1 MRLVIRSAQE
11 QLNRLLADQLGN
23 LVAFEPHEFS
33 ARAFAVA
40 SLADATR
47 ARFDLKGSTVRV
59 MTHVVEV
66 GDWGDGRTPSD
77 LNGPNRRIVGHVAQ
91 GRSLGDLFDLR
102 SSDTKIQPGDELVFV
117 ECGELL
123 RDARSLRHKEKKKKR
138 LDWRALAERAR
149 QGLRAAPKAALASLL
164 IVLLLA
170 ALGIVLY
177 RAENPDLSWF
187 DAINVSTVLAVG
199 GFDNVFGALKAP
211 FPISPGLYAYSLLM
225 KIVSAI
231 FLGIVFATMTERIL
245 GARFQIAARRPAA
258 PVEGHTIIVGMG
270 PIGQNVAALLQR
282 WGRPVVGVSDEPV
295 AENILRGLPIKS
307 GPIADAL
314 ERANIATARSV
325 VVVGDDQVANLET
338 TLLARSLNPRCAL
351 VFRVADRDLATSVA
365 ALIPDSTGI
374 SESEI
379 AAQAITGAAFD
390 ETILTAFHLPGRSI
404 LVTEYVVT
412 PGDTLIDRQLAHL
425 AYGYGAIPVFHE
437 RAQESGAT
445 GRINPSDDIR
455 LERGDKVVVLAT
467 VDALRRIEH
476 GELTPPRW
484 RLVVDS
490 CPSSDSAFEA
500 GNIIARIASCDLAVA
515 RKALA
520 KLPGELAAPVY
531 RQQGIRLVRELGKL
545 RVRRASGRG
554 RNPGGPFMTFP
565 LYVFDA
571 YGTLFDVHSAV
582 ARCRDL
588 AGPQAERLSELWRSE
603 TARIYLDAHPDG
615 RLSRFRRPDRGRARF
630 CRRPL
635 RRPLHGGARRFA
647 QSL

>member
-1 MRLVIRSAQE
+1 MRRT
-11 QLNRLLADQLGN
+11 
-23 LVAFEPHEFS
+23 F
-33 ARAFAVA
+33 AR
-40 SLADATR
+40 
-47 ARFDLKGSTVRV
+47 
-59 MTHVVEV
+59 
-66 GDWGDGRTPSD
+66 
-77 LNGPNRRIVGHVAQ
+77 RRN
-91 GRSLGDLFDLR
+91 
-102 SSDTKIQPGDELVFV
+102 
-117 ECGELL
+117 
-123 RDARSLRHKEKKKKR
+123 LRHKEKKRKR

-164 IVLLLA
+164 IALLLA

-177 RAENPDLSWF
+177 RTENPDLSWF

-199 GFDNVFGALKAP
+199 GFDNVFGSLKAP

-258 PVEGHTIIVGMG
+258 PIEGHTIIVGMG

-314 ERANIATARSV
+314 ERANIASARSV
-325 VVVGDDQVANLET
+325 VVVGDDQVRQSRDD
-338 TLLARSLNPRCAL
+338 LARPLAQPALRPGVPGRRPRT
-351 VFRVADRDLATSVA
+351 RDQRRRADSRIPLASA
-365 ALIPDSTGI
+365 K
-374 SESEI
+374 SEI

-404 LVTEYVVT
+404 LVTEYVIT

-437 RAQESGAT
+437 RALESGAT

-455 LERGDKVVVLAT
+455 LEQGDKVVVLAT

-484 RLVVDS
+484 RVVVDS
-490 CPSSDSAFEA
+490 CPSTDSAFEA

-545 RVRRASGRG
+545 RV
-554 RNPGGPFMTFP
+554 
-565 LYVFDA
+565 
-571 YGTLFDVHSAV
+571 
-582 ARCRDL
+582 
-588 AGPQAERLSELWRSE
+588 
-603 TARIYLDAHPDG
+603 
-615 RLSRFRRPDRGRARF
+615 
-630 CRRPL
+630 
-635 RRPLHGGARRFA
+635 GARLVEGEILEAR
-647 QSL
+647 S